1 MPTIKKKAKKMDRKL
16 ISSLQKWEPRDLAR
30 KHKEPVA
37 LVRQAIA
44 TANKNGKPC
53 RSRWRVEKRLQE
65 IVDALPRRL

>member
-1 MPTIKKKAKKMDRKL
+1 MDPKL
-16 ISSLQKWEPRDLAR
+16 VSSKEPWEAAHIAR

-53 RSRWRVEKRLQE
+53 RSRWRVEKRLKE

>member
-1 MPTIKKKAKKMDRKL
+1 MDRKL
-16 ISSLQKWEPRDLAR
+16 VASKEPWEPASIAR
-30 KHKEPVA
+30 KFKEPVA

-53 RSRWRVEKRLQE
+53 RSRWRVEKRLKE